1 MEGTSLHRT
10 VGFEVGGIRV
20 VVTRTPDETPGGF
33 AYTADLLRE
42 DDIARGRL
50 VRHGNACCLEVAA
63 APAWLHEYCAIP
75 AAGHSASVTDGDTV
89 WLEVPPLVRAELV
102 LPWLEQHRH
111 ELRLA
116 AGTA

>member
-1 MEGTSLHRT
+1 MEGTATRRV

-20 VVTRTPDETPGGF
+20 VVTRTPDEQAGVSGY
-33 AYTADLLRE
+33 AAELVRDG
-42 DDIARGRL
+42 DVARGRL

-63 APAWLHEYCAIP
+63 APAWLHAHCTR
-75 AAGHSASVTDGDTV
+75 AAGRHSASVTDGDTV

-116 AGTA
+116 VRTA

>member
-1 MEGTSLHRT
+1 MEGTATRRV

-20 VVTRTPDETPGGF
+20 VVTRTPGEHPGGSGY
-33 AYTADLLRE
+33 AAELVRDG
-42 DDIARGRL
+42 DIARGRL
-50 VRHGNACCLEVAA
+50 VRHGNACCLEVAG
-63 APAWLHEYCAIP
+63 APAWLHAHCALP
-75 AAGHSASVTDGDTV
+75 AAGRSASVTDGDTV

-116 AGTA
+116 TRTA